1 MKKRTEDKLVICTG
15 VKRGK
20 CKNKNCDH
28 HDPHPVVRGP
38 SYHGPSGHAMRT
50 MPLAELEKYKTTTE
64 YCNRFGYCRIF
75 PESKNKRPVAWPRAI
90 EVKCE

>member
-1 MKKRTEDKLVICTG
+1 MKKRTKGKLVVCTG

-20 CKNKNCDH
+20 CKNKKCDH
-28 HDPHPVVRGP
+28 YNPHPVVRGP

-64 YCNRFGYCRIF
+64 YCDRFGYCRNF
-75 PESKNKRPVAWPRAI
+75 PEEKGKRPVAWPRAI